1 MLRGYCSINVY
12 SRPVIQRA
20 MSNNIFK
27 TDRRSNNRNNDRHYL
42 SNSFR
47 STREPVVQK
56 FEIKDE
62 DFPELCVEGQNKK
75 ENVLQ
80 YKNATLKNNEVEEE
94 QTNNLN
100 PGWSR
105 IYYDKN
111 RKLVIEKYNHY
122 YDEDFHTCAQRV
134 IQTLIDKWEN
144 ERINYNNLYGEGEY
158 ERIYYMPKR
167 ESDNGNYCEDE
178 SDDED
183 YFVEEATKDEDDP
196 QYYDLY

>member
-1 MLRGYCSINVY
+1 MLRGYYSINIY
-12 SRPVIQRA
+12 SRPVIQRK

-27 TDRRSNNRNNDRHYL
+27 TDRKSNNRNNDRHYL
-42 SNSFR
+42 SNSFK
-47 STREPVVQK
+47 STGEPVVQK

-62 DFPELCVEGQNKK
+62 DFPELCVEGQNKR

-80 YKNATLKNNEVEEE
+80 YKNATLKSNEVEEE
-94 QTNNLN
+94 QTNNLK

-111 RKLVIEKYNHY
+111 RKLVIENYDHHY
-122 YDEDFHTCAQRV
+122 YDEDFHTCAKRG

-144 ERINYNNLYGEGEY
+144 ERINYNNLHGEGEY
-158 ERIYYMPKR
+158 ERIHYMPKR
-167 ESDNGNYCEDE
+167 ENDNYSEDD

-183 YFVEEATKDEDDP
+183 YFVEQETNDEDDP

>member
-1 MLRGYCSINVY
+1 
-12 SRPVIQRA
+12 

-27 TDRRSNNRNNDRHYL
+27 TDRKPNNGNNDRHYL

-80 YKNATLKNNEVEEE
+80 YKNATLKSNEVEEE
-94 QTNNLN
+94 QPNNLK
-100 PGWSR
+100 PGWTR

-111 RKLVIEKYNHY
+111 RKLVIENYDYY
-122 YDEDFHTCAQRV
+122 YDEDFHTCAKRG

-158 ERIYYMPKR
+158 ERIYYMPRR
-167 ESDNGNYCEDE
+167 EEYNCYDND

-183 YFVEEATKDEDDP
+183 YFVEQATKDEYNEDDP